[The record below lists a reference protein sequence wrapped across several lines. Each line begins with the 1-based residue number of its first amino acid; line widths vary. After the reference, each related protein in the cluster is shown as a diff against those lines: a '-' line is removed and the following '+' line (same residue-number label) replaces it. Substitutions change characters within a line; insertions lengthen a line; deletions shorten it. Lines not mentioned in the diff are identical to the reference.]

1 MGSGCFRPSAPP
13 GNLDQEWGEQKTFD
27 YHGVKINYCEAGQ
40 GPPIILLHGF
50 GACAYSWRYL
60 IPPLAAQR
68 ADIGLLQAV
77 FSPEGH
83 AQELFAAALPE
94 LDGNRHQLPT
104 DMVGSAHQAFAAAGV
119 RPPPAVTPLGPLPE
133 PGPDGSGA

>member
-1 MGSGCFRPSAPP
+1 MPP
-13 GNLDQEWGEQKTFD
+13 PVNLDQEWGERKSFD
-27 YHGVKINYCEAGQ
+27 YHGVKINYYEAGQ

-68 ADIGLLQAV
+68 ADIALLQAV

-83 AQELFAAALPE
+83 AQKLFAAAL
-94 LDGNRHQLPT
+94 L
-104 DMVGSAHQAFAAAGV
+104 
-119 RPPPAVTPLGPLPE
+119 
-133 PGPDGSGA
+133 